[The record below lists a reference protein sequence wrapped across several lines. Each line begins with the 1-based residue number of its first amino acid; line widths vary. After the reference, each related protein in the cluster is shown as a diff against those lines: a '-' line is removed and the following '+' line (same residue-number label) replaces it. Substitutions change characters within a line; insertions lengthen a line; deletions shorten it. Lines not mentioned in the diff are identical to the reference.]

1 MRPRTE
7 HDIRWPRRT
16 SALLCAIP
24 CILLACGGCGLLA
37 FPTDIA
43 GLVEDS
49 NEPRIVADV
58 TAVSPETGLP
68 TQLSGAVS
76 GEYAGRYDEEIL
88 EVFMDGNGVPI
99 AALSRSVLT
108 LDAPDA
114 GTLISI
120 NLIVVLEFIFATDD
134 AGAPLLDDQGAPIAI
149 GLISAST
156 GEIITGTGAFEGA
169 TGQLHSD
176 STIMFMGGDLGLGT
190 LDSTLTLTLDQSVT
204 VGGSQ

>member
-1 MRPRTE
+1 MQPRREYDVHRPK
-7 HDIRWPRRT
+7 RT
-16 SALLCAIP
+16 SALLCALP
-24 CILLACGGCGLLA
+24 GILLACSGCGLLA
-37 FPTDIA
+37 GLTDVA
-43 GLVEDS
+43 GLVDDAS
-49 NEPRIVADV
+49 DPRIVADV
-58 TAVSPETGLP
+58 TAVSAETGLP

-76 GEYAGRYDEEIL
+76 GEYAGQYDEEIL
-88 EVFMDGNGVPI
+88 EVYLDANGVPI
-99 AALSRSVLT
+99 AALSRSILT
-108 LDAPDA
+108 LDTPDT
-114 GTLISI
+114 GTLTSV
-120 NLIVVLEFIFATDD
+120 NLIVVVDFVFATDD

-176 STIMFMGGDLGLGT
+176 STIMFTGGDLGLGT